1 MNSIN
6 LIETKLTGPTDQSGS
21 KPPGERQRKP
31 SKSLKNGIR
40 NEKFSDANPDKP
52 KRKQGSTRNDDRRTE
67 SYQKKTGLIRKENGP
82 GWTEKGAP
90 VCRGQASAL
99 AASD

>member
-6 LIETKLTGPTDQSGS
+6 LIETKLTGPADQSGS
-21 KPPGERQRKP
+21 KPPGESQRKP

-67 SYQKKTGLIRKENGP
+67 NYQKKMG
-82 GWTEKGAP
+82 
-90 VCRGQASAL
+90 
-99 AASD
+99 